1 MDIINFQGANCQH
14 CYKCLRFC
22 EVKAIRMDH
31 GQARIMGEHCVLC
44 GKCLEV
50 CPQNAKT
57 FASDLD
63 KVKKMLAD
71 HEKII
76 ISLAPAYRGILTEAK
91 PEQVVGALLKLGFYQ
106 VRETAEGA
114 SYVTDEYA
122 RLLEEGKMDN
132 LITTCCPSANALA
145 EKYYPSIIPDMAP
158 VVSPM
163 IAHGRLLKEMFGPDI
178 KVVFLGP
185 CIAKKDEAERDE
197 RTRGCID
204 AVINFTELEEW
215 MQEEG
220 IRFEDCEGAA
230 FANPDPKVNQLYP
243 VENGTIRSVVERGLN
258 PKYQRICVTGIKNCR
273 EVFHSIKMGR
283 IHNCLVEVMICEG
296 GCVNGPV
303 VDKNRGFRF
312 KATLDIESSAPHE
325 APDLPKLPPKVSLEK
340 HFTPHVHKEKMPSE
354 EEIQAILKSIGHYKV
369 STQFN
374 CGACGYYTCRDKA
387 IAIYQGKAEPQMCLI
402 NSYEKAKSLSNQVME
417 NAPNIIFIVDKDMKI
432 IEFNPKAEEYFK
444 MTRAQ
449 ALERYLFEVMDIAD
463 FDEVF
468 LTLQP
473 ILRKKVKMKELGIT
487 ALETI
492 VPVENQDHLLCII
505 QDITEEEE
513 QMARIYDK
521 RLETV
526 KMAQEVVDRQ
536 MRTAQEIAGLLGETT
551 AETKA
556 ILTRV
561 RDMMLND
568 EAVELTGGCV
578 RPRLSG
584 ISASNLSPRR

>member
-57 FASDLD
+57 FASDMD
-63 KVKKMLAD
+63 KVKEMLAN

-76 ISLAPAYRGILTEAK
+76 VSLAPAYRGILTEAR

-122 RLLEEGKMDN
+122 RLLQEGKMDN
-132 LITTCCPSANALA
+132 LITTCCPSANALV

-220 IRFEDCEGAA
+220 IRFEDCQGAP
-230 FANPDPKVNQLYP
+230 FANPNPKVNQLYP

-312 KATLDIESSAPHE
+312 KATLDIESNAPHE
-325 APDLPKLPPKVSLEK
+325 APDLPALPPKVSLVK

-417 NAPNIIFIVDKDMKI
+417 NAPNIIFIIDKDMKI
-432 IEFNPKAEEYFK
+432 IEFNPKAEDYFK

-449 ALERYLFEVMDIAD
+449 ALERYLFEVMDTTD
-463 FDEVF
+463 FEEVF
-468 LTLQP
+468 STLQP

-513 QMARIYDK
+513 QLARLYDK

-526 KMAQEVVDRQ
+526 KMAQEVVDKQ

-568 EAVELTGGCV
+568 EAL
-578 RPRLSG
+578 
-584 ISASNLSPRR
+584 

>member
-1 MDIINFQGANCQH
+1 MDIINFQDANCQH

-31 GQARIMGEHCVLC
+31 GQARIMGDHCVLC

-57 FASDLD
+57 FASDMD
-63 KVKKMLAD
+63 KVKGMLARG
-71 HEKII
+71 EKVIV
-76 ISLAPAYRGILTEAK
+76 SLAPAYRGILTEAR
-91 PEQVVGALLKLGFYQ
+91 PGQVVGALLKLGFYQ

-122 RLLEEGKMDN
+122 RLLEEGRMDN
-132 LITTCCPSANALA
+132 LITTCCPSANALI

-163 IAHGRLLKEMFGPDI
+163 IAHGRLLKEMYGEDI
-178 KVVFLGP
+178 KVIFLGP
-185 CIAKKDEAERDE
+185 CIAKKDEAERDA

-215 MQEEG
+215 MEERG
-220 IRFEDCEGAA
+220 IQFEECEDAA

-243 VENGTIRSVVERGLN
+243 VENGTIRSVIERGMN
-258 PKYQRICVTGIKNCR
+258 PKYQHLCVTGIKNCR

-283 IHNCLVEVMICEG
+283 IHNCIIEVLICEG

-312 KATLDIESSAPHE
+312 KATLDIESNALHE
-325 APDLPKLPPKVSLEK
+325 APDLPKLSENVSLEK
-340 HFTPHVHKEKMPSE
+340 HFTPNVHRDKMPSE
-354 EEIQAILKSIGHYKV
+354 EEIQAILKAIGHYKV

-374 CGACGYYTCRDKA
+374 CGACGYFTCRDKA
-387 IAIYQGKAEPQMCLI
+387 IAIYQGKADPEMCLL

-417 NAPNIIFIVDKDMKI
+417 NAPNIIFIVNSEMKI

-444 MTRAQ
+444 MSRAE
-449 ALERYLFEVMDIAD
+449 ALERYLFEVLDTTD
-463 FDEVF
+463 FDEVL
-468 LTLQP
+468 LTLEP
-473 ILRKKVKMKELGIT
+473 IVRKKTKIKELGIT
-487 ALETI
+487 SLETI
-492 VPVENQDHLLCII
+492 VPVENQDHLLCIL
-505 QDITEEEE
+505 QDISEEEA
-513 QMARIYDK
+513 QLLRLYDK

-526 KMAQEVVDRQ
+526 KMAQEVVDKQ

-556 ILTRV
+556 ILTKV

-568 EAVELTGGCV
+568 EGM
-578 RPRLSG
+578 
-584 ISASNLSPRR
+584 

>member
-57 FASDLD
+57 FASDMD
-63 KVKKMLAD
+63 KVKEMLANN
-71 HEKII
+71 EKII
-76 ISLAPAYRGILTEAK
+76 VSLAPAYRGILTEAR

-132 LITTCCPSANALA
+132 LITTCCPSANALV

-215 MQEEG
+215 MQEQG
-220 IRFEDCEGAA
+220 ICFEDCEGAP
-230 FANPDPKVNQLYP
+230 FANPNPKVNQLYP

-354 EEIQAILKSIGHYKV
+354 EEIQTILKSIGHYKV

-432 IEFNPKAEEYFK
+432 IEFNPKAEDYFK

-449 ALERYLFEVMDIAD
+449 ALERYLFEVMDTRD
-463 FDEVF
+463 FEEVF
-468 LTLQP
+468 STLQP

-513 QMARIYDK
+513 QLARLYDK

-526 KMAQEVVDRQ
+526 KMAQEVVDKQ

-568 EAVELTGGCV
+568 EAL
-578 RPRLSG
+578 
-584 ISASNLSPRR
+584 

>member
-568 EAVELTGGCV
+568 EAVELTGGK
-578 RPRLSG
+578 
-584 ISASNLSPRR
+584 

>member
-1 MDIINFQGANCQH
+1 MDIINFQDANCQH

-31 GQARIMGEHCVLC
+31 GQARIMGDHCVLC

-57 FASDLD
+57 FASDMD
-63 KVKKMLAD
+63 KVKGMLARG
-71 HEKII
+71 EKVIV
-76 ISLAPAYRGILTEAK
+76 SLAPAYRGILTEAR
-91 PEQVVGALLKLGFYQ
+91 PGQVVGALLKLGFYQ

-122 RLLEEGKMDN
+122 RLLDEGKMDN
-132 LITTCCPSANALA
+132 LITTCCPSANALV

-163 IAHGRLLKEMFGPDI
+163 IAHGRLIKGMYGEEV

-185 CIAKKDEAERDE
+185 CIAKKDEAERDA
-197 RTRGCID
+197 RTKGCID
-204 AVINFTELEEW
+204 AVINFTELTEW
-215 MQEEG
+215 MEERG
-220 IRFEDCEGAA
+220 IQFEECEDAA

-243 VENGTIRSVVERGLN
+243 VENGTIRSVIERGMN
-258 PKYQRICVTGIKNCR
+258 PKYQRLCVTGIKNCR

-283 IHNCLVEVMICEG
+283 IHNCIIEVLICEG

-312 KATLDIESSAPHE
+312 KATLDIESNALHE
-325 APDLPKLPPKVSLEK
+325 APDLPRLPDEVSLEK
-340 HFTPHVHKEKMPSE
+340 HFTPNVHKDRMPSE

-374 CGACGYYTCRDKA
+374 CGACGYFTCRDKA
-387 IAIYQGKAEPQMCLI
+387 IAIYQGKADPEMCLL

-417 NAPNIIFIVDKDMKI
+417 NAPNIIFIVNSEMKI

-444 MTRAQ
+444 MSRAE
-449 ALERYLFEVMDIAD
+449 ALERYLFEVLDTTD
-463 FDEVF
+463 FDEVL
-468 LTLQP
+468 LTLKP
-473 ILRKKVKMKELGIT
+473 IVRKKTKIKELGIT
-487 ALETI
+487 SLETI
-492 VPVENQDHLLCII
+492 VPVENQDHLLCIL
-505 QDITEEEE
+505 QDISEEEA
-513 QMARIYDK
+513 QLLRLYDK

-526 KMAQEVVDRQ
+526 KMAQEVVDKQ

-556 ILTRV
+556 ILTKV

-568 EAVELTGGCV
+568 ENV
-578 RPRLSG
+578 
-584 ISASNLSPRR
+584 

>member
-513 QMARIYDK
+513 QLARIYDK

-526 KMAQEVVDRQ
+526 KMAQEVVDKQ

-568 EAVELTGGCV
+568 EAV
-578 RPRLSG
+578 
-584 ISASNLSPRR
+584 